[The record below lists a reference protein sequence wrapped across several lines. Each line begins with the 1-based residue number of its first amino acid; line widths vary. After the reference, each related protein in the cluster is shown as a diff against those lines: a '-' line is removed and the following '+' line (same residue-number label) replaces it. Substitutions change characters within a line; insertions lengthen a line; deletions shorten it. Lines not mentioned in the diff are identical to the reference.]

1 MGKVKGSKQHQMVV
15 VPHRPWMRVW
25 IFCFGLATVA
35 ALCGLTYLHGLD
47 EGLAAKR
54 GLLVERDA
62 LLISLART
70 EKVLA
75 QTRQELADVKLGG
88 EVDVLANEEVRQSV
102 EALQSQIAE
111 LNEEIRFYKGV
122 MVPNADSTGLRIEQF
137 AISATE
143 VPDRFHYSMHLTQIV
158 EKHEYVIGT
167 VKIAVVG
174 MLDGN
179 KKNYQLSEVSES
191 KLSQIKF
198 RFRYFQ
204 KIAGDVILPDGF
216 IPEQMIVVVLPSD
229 QKVRGLDKTFEWRL

>member
-1 MGKVKGSKQHQMVV
+1 MGKVKGSKQHRMVV

-25 IFCFGLATVA
+25 TFCFGLVTVA

-47 EGLAAKR
+47 EGLAEKR
-54 GLLVERDA
+54 GVIVERDA

-88 EVDVLANEEVRQSV
+88 EVDVLANEEVRQSM
-102 EALQSQIAE
+102 EALQSQVAE

-122 MVPNADSTGLRIEQF
+122 MVPNTDSTGLRIEQF
-137 AISATE
+137 DLSATE

-158 EKHEYVIGT
+158 EKHEYVRGVVEVSVAGT
-167 VKIAVVG
+167 
-174 MLDGN
+174 LNGN
-179 KKNYQLSEVSES
+179 SKNYQLNELSES
-191 KLSQIKF
+191 NLRQIKF

-204 KIAGDVILPDGF
+204 KISGDVILPEGF
-216 IPEQMIVVVLPSD
+216 IPEQMIVAVLPSD
-229 QKVRGLDKTFEWRL
+229 QKTKGLTKTFEWRL